1 MFTHHQR
8 VLVKPIPLGEGEK
21 AGFVEALVVGGVEV
35 DDVEGV
41 LAPFFAQ
48 PCDQF
53 PPFGADLRA
62 R

>member
-1 MFTHHQR
+1 M
-8 VLVKPIPLGEGEK
+8 KPIPLGEGEK

-41 LAPFFAQ
+41 LAPPFAQ

-53 PPFGADLRA
+53 PPLGADLRG